1 MAEHIQDNDLQNRLR
16 AEDKSALEFVYKSYK
31 SEFLNFSQ
39 RYKVDYDDA
48 LDAYQD
54 AVIAMYQNFVM
65 NELELT
71 NSSIKTYLF
80 GIGKHKIY
88 RIVKS
93 KQKQLKIEN
102 DIEEFRDIEPKGNDL
117 NYYQVELAKL
127 IGNISES
134 CRELLRLYYY
144 RNLSIN
150 EIVERT
156 QYKDTNTV
164 KSHKS
169 RCMKRLKSLV
179 SSS

>member
-1 MAEHIQDNDLQNRLR
+1 MKI
-16 AEDKSALEFVYKSYK
+16 K
-31 SEFLNFSQ
+31 
-39 RYKVDYDDA
+39 KVDAYEI
-48 LDAYQD
+48 LDSRGTPTVATR
-54 AVIAMYQNFVM
+54 VT
-65 NELELT
+65 L
-71 NSSIKTYLF
+71 
-80 GIGKHKIY
+80 
-88 RIVKS
+88 
-93 KQKQLKIEN
+93 EN

-156 QYKDTNTV
+156 QYKDANTV